1 MKVLLTGASGY
12 LGRHVLR
19 ALQRRGID
27 TVATGR
33 RRSPALQ
40 GCTFIEADL
49 LQVNSAQTL
58 VEQSGATHLLHLGW
72 YVEHGK
78 YWLSP
83 LNFEWVQAS
92 MRLVDAFCRQGG
104 KRIVGAG
111 TCAEYDWSYGYMH
124 EGLTPYAPATVY
136 GVAKNAS
143 RQLLQEQCKS
153 FGASFAWGHIFF
165 PFGLDEGPQRLVP
178 SLMRVFQ
185 GESPPFGVNA
195 NAYRGMLPVNDAAEA
210 FVELL
215 LSDQTG
221 MVNICSGEPVAI
233 SDVVRSVARLF
244 DADPDKV
251 LRLASTRP
259 GDPPLL
265 VGNCQRLRS
274 TGWVPQSSIS
284 QCLQDTLS
292 LQRST

>member
-1 MKVLLTGASGY
+1 
-12 LGRHVLR
+12 
-19 ALQRRGID
+19 
-27 TVATGR
+27 
-33 RRSPALQ
+33 
-40 GCTFIEADL
+40 
-49 LQVNSAQTL
+49 
-58 VEQSGATHLLHLGW
+58 
-72 YVEHGK
+72 
-78 YWLSP
+78 
-83 LNFEWVQAS
+83 
-92 MRLVDAFCRQGG
+92 
-104 KRIVGAG
+104 
-111 TCAEYDWSYGYMH
+111 
-124 EGLTPYAPATVY
+124 
-136 GVAKNAS
+136 
-143 RQLLQEQCKS
+143 
-153 FGASFAWGHIFF
+153 
-165 PFGLDEGPQRLVP
+165 
-178 SLMRVFQ
+178 MRVFQ
-185 GESPPFGVNA
+185 GEAAPFGVNA

-265 VGNCQRLRS
+265 VGNSQRLRS
-274 TGWVPQSSIS
+274 TGWALQTSIS